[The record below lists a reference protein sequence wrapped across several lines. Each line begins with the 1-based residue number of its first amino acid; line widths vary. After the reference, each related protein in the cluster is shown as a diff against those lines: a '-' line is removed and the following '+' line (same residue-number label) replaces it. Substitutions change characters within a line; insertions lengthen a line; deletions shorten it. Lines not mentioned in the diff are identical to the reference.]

1 VLQKISKPA
10 VEPSV
15 EIFRVPKGLFALIL
29 ELGIRYQLGLAAITT
44 VLFLVSAV
52 PLELQR
58 RIVNDAIARGDIST
72 IGLLSLTYVG
82 VALLQGGI
90 KLCMNVCRGWVGES
104 ATRHLRATVA
114 DAVTNNVSVNA
125 QEIGVEI
132 AIVLAEADP
141 VGTFVGVS
149 VSEPLLQCGILV
161 TILSYMT
168 WLQPWMALIALSALL
183 PQLVYV
189 PALQNRINRRAS
201 SRVLTLRRISAM
213 LSGPEKMR
221 ASRSTLG
228 LIGRV
233 FDLNMSIYR
242 IKYFMN
248 FLMNGSFHLS
258 MAGILALGGYYVAKG
273 EIDVGGVIACA
284 GGLSRLNDPWGDL
297 VDWFRELRVTQAKFA
312 LLRSAGLGIPFDPAF
327 SSRDE
332 VVFERD
338 QIGPCA

>member
-1 VLQKISKPA
+1 MLQRISKPA
-10 VEPSV
+10 HERRA
-15 EIFRVPKGLFALIL
+15 EIFRLPKGLFALIL
-29 ELGIRYQLGLAAITT
+29 GLGIRYQLGLAAITT

-58 RIVNDAIARGDIST
+58 RIVNDAIGRGDIRR
-72 IGLLSLTYVG
+72 IGILSLTYAG
-82 VALLQGGI
+82 VALLQGAV
-90 KLCMNVCRGWVGES
+90 KLCMNVCRGWVGEN
-104 ATRHLRATVA
+104 ATRYLRTIVV
-114 DAVTNNVSVNA
+114 DAVTGGESGNT
-125 QEIGVEI
+125 QEAGVEV
-132 AIVLAEADP
+132 AIVLAETDP

-168 WLQPWMALIALSALL
+168 WLQPWMALFALSALV

-189 PALQNRINRRAS
+189 PAFQNRINRRAA
-201 SRVLTLRRISAM
+201 SRVLTLRRISTM
-213 LSGPEKMR
+213 LSEPGKMHPSSS
-221 ASRSTLG
+221 ALD
-228 LIGRV
+228 LIRRV
-233 FDLNMSIYR
+233 FDLNMSIYK
-242 IKYFMN
+242 IKYLLN

-312 LLRSAGLGIPFDPAF
+312 LIRSAGLGAPFHSELSGCEEIVLD
-327 SSRDE
+327 RDK
-332 VVFERD
+332 
-338 QIGPCA
+338 